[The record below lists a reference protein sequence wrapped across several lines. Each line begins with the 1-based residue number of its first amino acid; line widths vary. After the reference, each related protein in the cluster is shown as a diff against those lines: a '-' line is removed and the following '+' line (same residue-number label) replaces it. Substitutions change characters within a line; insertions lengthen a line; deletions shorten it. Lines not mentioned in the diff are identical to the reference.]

1 MADSDELII
10 RNMRSAREMVLAT
23 FEALATTQ
31 PVETDYTIG
40 TTAVRLGQGS
50 FQRLGFICSNTGSVN
65 VAIGFSANVT
75 ITTGILLLQGG
86 TFFSTWFYDLEL
98 VQRDIYAIAA
108 SAGATLHMIE
118 NAISGA

>member
-1 MADSDELII
+1 MPNGDELLI

-23 FEALATTQ
+23 FEALATTI
-31 PVETDYTIG
+31 PVETDYTVG

-50 FQRLGFICSNTGSVN
+50 FQRLGYIVSNTGSVN

-75 ITTGILLLQGG
+75 ITTGVLLLQGG
-86 TFFSTWFYDLEL
+86 TFASTWFYDLEL
-98 VQRDIYAIAA
+98 VQLPIWAIGA
-108 SAGATLHMIE
+108 SSSATLHMIE